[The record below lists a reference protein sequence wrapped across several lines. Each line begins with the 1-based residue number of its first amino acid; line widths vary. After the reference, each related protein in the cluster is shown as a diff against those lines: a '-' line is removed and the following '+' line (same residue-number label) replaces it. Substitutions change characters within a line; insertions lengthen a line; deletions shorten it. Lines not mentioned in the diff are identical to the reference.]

1 MGQYAGHFLVPEDEA
16 VSKVTHPSKPN
27 WITSHAIAAERKFS
41 EEEIRGVFDDI

>member
-27 WITSHAIAAERKFS
+27 WITSHAIAAECKFP
-41 EEEIRGVFDDI
+41 EEIRSGFDDN